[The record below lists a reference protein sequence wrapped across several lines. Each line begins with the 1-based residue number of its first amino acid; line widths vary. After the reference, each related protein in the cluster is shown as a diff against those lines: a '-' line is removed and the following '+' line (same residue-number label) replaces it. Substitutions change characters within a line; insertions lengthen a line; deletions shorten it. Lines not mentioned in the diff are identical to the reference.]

1 MIPAIIAGTAIWAYV
16 LIVLGRS
23 KLTFFKFLIGSVGL
37 FVLLMLILQ
46 PVLTLPL
53 SKAVAAAT
61 GVIGKMTGAFYSYY
75 QYSLIFIRY
84 GAESISLYV
93 DYECSGVIEIFAFSS
108 LLWFFPLYSSIEK
121 LVINIVGIIWI
132 FLSNIIRL
140 VSICL
145 LVYFFGNDVFFFAH
159 AIFGRIIFYVLSI
172 ILFFYVFTRAQI
184 LKQKVGRF
192 SYGDLS
198 QRNI

>member
-1 MIPAIIAGTAIWAYV
+1 MIPAILAGTAIWIYV
-16 LIVLGRS
+16 LLVLDRS
-23 KLTFFKFLIGSVGL
+23 KLTFFKFLVGSVGL
-37 FVLLMLILQ
+37 FILLMLVLQ
-46 PVLTLPL
+46 PVITIPL
-53 SKAVAAAT
+53 AKAVAAAT
-61 GVIGKMTGAFYSYY
+61 GLVGNLTGAFYSYY

-108 LLWFFPLYSSIEK
+108 LLWFFPLYSPIEK
-121 LVINIVGIIWI
+121 LVVNIIGIVWI
-132 FLSNIIRL
+132 FISNIIRL

-192 SYGDLS
+192 SYGNIS

>member
-37 FVLLMLILQ
+37 FVRLMLILQ

-159 AIFGRIIFYVLSI
+159 AIFGRIIFYLLSI

-184 LKQKVGRF
+184 MKQRVGKFR
-192 SYGDLS
+192 YGDAAA
-198 QRNI
+198 